1 MNGHDKGG
9 LRETSRSA
17 LRFAVAVIL
26 LFACNAIPSSAAAR
40 APWVSLL
47 VALERGYRPGIEE
60 LPRLAAA
67 MADAPEEVLIAWDR
81 QGRFLFHAVGNNHEV
96 KIPRS
101 LTRKLKDSVVIHN
114 HPRGFPPSARDL
126 DTALRYGLRRLYVTT
141 RIRGVVSL
149 TDLGGGE
156 ALRRRSQGR
165 VAVMQPAWRP
175 VVEVAPPVAVEGPV
189 VVAAQV
195 AYGLL
200 GDWL

>member
-9 LRETSRSA
+9 LRETLRSA

-26 LFACNAIPSSAAAR
+26 LFACNAMSSSAAAR

-81 QGRFLFHAVGNNHEV
+81 QGRFLFHAVGNNYEV
-96 KIPRS
+96 KIPHS
-101 LTRKLKDSVVIHN
+101 LTRKLKGSVLIHN

-126 DTALRYGLRRLYVTT
+126 DTALRYGLRRSYVTA

-149 TDLGGGE
+149 TDLDVGE
-156 ALRRRSQGR
+156 ALRRSRGR

-175 VVEVAPPVAVEGPV
+175 VVEVAPPVAVQGPV